1 MNGRFRMGPSPF
13 PGIRRTYGDPG
24 RQKLSVFAFSM
35 RAQLA
40 LHDHS
45 PQESIHSGHERV
57 IVDRRHFGAGGSQLV
72 RMGVEFLRMSDIPVG
87 K

>member
-1 MNGRFRMGPSPF
+1 
-13 PGIRRTYGDPG
+13 
-24 RQKLSVFAFSM
+24 M

-57 IVDRRHFGAGGSQLV
+57 IVDRHHFGAGGSQLV